1 MKKLLFITFL
11 LQSFILFSQQ
21 NITGTVTDST
31 GVPLPG
37 ASVSIENTGIGT
49 TTDFDG
55 NFSIEATI
63 GDQLVISYIG
73 YTAKTLEV
81 NSSVINIV
89 LDSSNELDEVVVTG
103 IGLTKSERALAYDVQ
118 SVEGEEI
125 SYKQNEDFVNSLN
138 GTTSGVQ
145 ITSSSGDAGASTFI
159 TVRGSGSILGNN
171 QPLYVVDG
179 SPILSGGGFSG
190 TGGVNF
196 SSRSID
202 LNPNDIKSV
211 KILKGGAASA
221 LYGVRASNGV
231 ILIETKKG
239 SAGEAKI
246 EFKSS
251 YVISQVSQLPERQD
265 KYAQGNNGA
274 WIGGF
279 SRTWGPKI
287 SDLEYDGDTAYR
299 WDP

>member
-103 IGLTKSERALAYDVQ
+103 IGLTKSEGALAYNVQ

-138 GTTSGVQ
+138 GTTSGV
-145 ITSSSGDAGASTFI
+145 
-159 TVRGSGSILGNN
+159 
-171 QPLYVVDG
+171 
-179 SPILSGGGFSG
+179 
-190 TGGVNF
+190 
-196 SSRSID
+196 
-202 LNPNDIKSV
+202 
-211 KILKGGAASA
+211 
-221 LYGVRASNGV
+221 
-231 ILIETKKG
+231 
-239 SAGEAKI
+239 
-246 EFKSS
+246 
-251 YVISQVSQLPERQD
+251 
-265 KYAQGNNGA
+265 
-274 WIGGF
+274 
-279 SRTWGPKI
+279 
-287 SDLEYDGDTAYR
+287 
-299 WDP
+299 